1 VTIEKKL
8 ALGRSARKEVG
19 WRKVHRKQKAES
31 TLVRERERS
40 EPDWKHGSSRKAM
53 TLLVR
58 GRRLVAGLNPERRV
72 NEIGRREADAPPS
85 QRSSPLSTTRKQ
97 TRGNKGSDAPRS
109 ASKRKASSRPCPQGN
124 GHPRRSKLT
133 IAHPDAAGIDVGAR
147 VHYVAVPEGRAEP
160 SVRSFGAYTAQ
171 LEELVQW
178 LKTCGITTVAMESTG
193 VYRDCVVPE
202 ARSRRLGS
210 VVGRCAASQA
220 CAGP

>member
-72 NEIGRREADAPPS
+72 SN
-85 QRSSPLSTTRKQ
+85 RSP
-97 TRGNKGSDAPRS
+97 GSRCA
-109 ASKRKASSRPCPQGN
+109 
-124 GHPRRSKLT
+124 
-133 IAHPDAAGIDVGAR
+133 
-147 VHYVAVPEGRAEP
+147 
-160 SVRSFGAYTAQ
+160 
-171 LEELVQW
+171 
-178 LKTCGITTVAMESTG
+178 TVAKELSPVHDTQANP
-193 VYRDCVVPE
+193 RE
-202 ARSRRLGS
+202 QRIRRAPL
-210 VVGRCAASQA
+210 RF
-220 CAGP
+220 